1 MAQSNG
7 QMSSEADEIGRR
19 LILQQQKQPVLHM
32 KTTTVCPGTVC
43 FWLNSSVYCSSDLIL
58 TPFGAR
64 EKKKN
69 SDATEQ
75 LQNLLLQQQKQF
87 EQNKLIEIIQNMNLQ
102 RLTASSNP
110 TITEL
115 ILSEF
120 KFDPLNGITFDSVQ
134 KVWFLYGI
142 STHSVI

>member
-1 MAQSNG
+1 
-7 QMSSEADEIGRR
+7 
-19 LILQQQKQPVLHM
+19 M
-32 KTTTVCPGTVC
+32 K
-43 FWLNSSVYCSSDLIL
+43 
-58 TPFGAR
+58 
-64 EKKKN
+64 KKKN